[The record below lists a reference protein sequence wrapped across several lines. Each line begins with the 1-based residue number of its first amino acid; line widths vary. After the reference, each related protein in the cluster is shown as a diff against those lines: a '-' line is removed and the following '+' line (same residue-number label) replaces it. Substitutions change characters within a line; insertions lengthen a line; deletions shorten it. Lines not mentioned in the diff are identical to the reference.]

1 MGSIHGDTWENLFE
15 LLSPDE
21 EFELLDDEEL
31 FMNVKEMV
39 EYVDNMFK
47 DLGFP
52 PMPQGSISFPINSG

>member
-47 DLGFP
+47 DLGFL
-52 PMPQGSISFPINSG
+52 QCHKVRSVFQ